1 MIRIQDIWSTITEL
15 LPPALQESY
24 DNCGL
29 QVGDPSLPAT
39 GVLCCVDITE
49 QVLQEAL
56 QKKCNVIIAH
66 HPLLFKG
73 LKRIGT
79 ESYIERCVR
88 FAIRHDL
95 AIYAAHT
102 NADNADGGLNYLLAE
117 DLGLSQVTSLEP
129 QRGTLME
136 LVTFVPTQYV
146 SRVSEAL
153 WSAGAGKIGTYDS
166 CSYRSEGKGTFRA
179 LDGAHPFVGEV
190 GSLHEEQEQR
200 LSVTFPSYLQAQV
213 ERALLSAH
221 PYETPA
227 YSITSLANLH
237 PRIGAGIIGELA
249 EKEPLDS
256 FLERIARYFRT
267 DQLRYSVTPKTHVK
281 RIAICGGAGAFLWSK
296 ARRAGADIL
305 ITGEAKYN
313 DYFDCEGAPI
323 LATVGHYE
331 SEHIATRLFAQIISQ
346 KMPNFAVYQ
355 SELDSNPIK
364 ALQHP

>member
-56 QKKCNVIIAH
+56 LKKCNVIIAH

-117 DLGLSQVTSLEP
+117 DLGLSQVTSLEGRSAP
-129 QRGTLME
+129 TTAVATAVR
-136 LVTFVPTQYV
+136 VRVP
-146 SRVSEAL
+146 SE
-153 WSAGAGKIGTYDS
+153 
-166 CSYRSEGKGTFRA
+166 
-179 LDGAHPFVGEV
+179 
-190 GSLHEEQEQR
+190 
-200 LSVTFPSYLQAQV
+200 PSTGLIPSW
-213 ERALLSAH
+213 ER
-221 PYETPA
+221 
-227 YSITSLANLH
+227 
-237 PRIGAGIIGELA
+237 
-249 EKEPLDS
+249 
-256 FLERIARYFRT
+256 
-267 DQLRYSVTPKTHVK
+267 
-281 RIAICGGAGAFLWSK
+281 
-296 ARRAGADIL
+296 
-305 ITGEAKYN
+305 
-313 DYFDCEGAPI
+313 
-323 LATVGHYE
+323 
-331 SEHIATRLFAQIISQ
+331 
-346 KMPNFAVYQ
+346 
-355 SELDSNPIK
+355 
-364 ALQHP
+364 

>member
-117 DLGLSQVTSLEP
+117 D
-129 QRGTLME
+129 
-136 LVTFVPTQYV
+136 
-146 SRVSEAL
+146 
-153 WSAGAGKIGTYDS
+153 
-166 CSYRSEGKGTFRA
+166 
-179 LDGAHPFVGEV
+179 
-190 GSLHEEQEQR
+190 
-200 LSVTFPSYLQAQV
+200 
-213 ERALLSAH
+213 
-221 PYETPA
+221 
-227 YSITSLANLH
+227 
-237 PRIGAGIIGELA
+237 
-249 EKEPLDS
+249 
-256 FLERIARYFRT
+256 
-267 DQLRYSVTPKTHVK
+267 
-281 RIAICGGAGAFLWSK
+281 
-296 ARRAGADIL
+296 
-305 ITGEAKYN
+305 
-313 DYFDCEGAPI
+313 
-323 LATVGHYE
+323 
-331 SEHIATRLFAQIISQ
+331 
-346 KMPNFAVYQ
+346 
-355 SELDSNPIK
+355 
-364 ALQHP
+364 